1 MAQAHS
7 IYCALYFYYY
17 YISSTSDHQAL
28 DPGAGDPWFTRLQ
41 VTPIHTAP
49 VWYLAH
55 SGHSINIL
63 NELIYTQKK
72 TTKHF
77 NNKFL
82 PDDAAKNI
90 IRTMSLPPS
99 SSFYFPSYS
108 EIWRLCFISFEPRK
122 NETVTWPNIRET
134 GSCQQCLNPFNK
146 LSHQHSCKARE

>member
-1 MAQAHS
+1 MECYVQTSDPQHFCHQGPVLQKTIFPQIGGGGFGMAQAHS

-63 NELIYTQKK
+63 NELIYT
-72 TTKHF
+72 
-77 NNKFL
+77 
-82 PDDAAKNI
+82 
-90 IRTMSLPPS
+90 
-99 SSFYFPSYS
+99 
-108 EIWRLCFISFEPRK
+108 
-122 NETVTWPNIRET
+122 
-134 GSCQQCLNPFNK
+134 
-146 LSHQHSCKARE
+146 